1 MSDWM
6 VKKNAMKNCVSIYL
20 LLLTISIHSCVQD
33 PLIYDGPGKKPIYL
47 PLTQLGEIYNTAPQ
61 PVSNSGPIYYRDS
74 LFFMTELKK
83 GIHVFNVKD
92 TANPI
97 ALTFIKIP
105 AVNDF
110 TLSGNKL
117 YADNWTNLVTIDISD
132 INNISVLNTQP
143 NVFQP
148 IYFPTLYRGYFE
160 CANEKNGAIVDWIDT
175 ELTGAKCQTNN

>member
-1 MSDWM
+1 MANINPL
-6 VKKNAMKNCVSIYL
+6 KNSLHIAL
-20 LLLTISIHSCVQD
+20 LVVTFALQSCLRD
-33 PLIYDGPGKKPIYL
+33 PQLYDGPGKKPVYL
-47 PLTQLGEIYNTAPQ
+47 PLDQLNEIYSTAPQ
-61 PVSNSGPIYYRDS
+61 PVVNSGPIYYRDT

-92 TANPI
+92 TSNPV

-117 YADNWTNLVTIDISD
+117 YADNWTNLVTLDIS
-132 INNISVLNTQP
+132 NLQNVVVVNTQP

-160 CANEKNGAIVDWIDT
+160 CANEKNGAIVDWV
-175 ELTGAKCQTNN
+175 EAPLKGAKCQTIN